1 MKKFNV
7 LLTTALVAG
16 GLSLSACSKAD
27 VDTMAETAPAATSK
41 MADKMADV
49 KSMAAEMEMAKAVF
63 IHADWCGSCKILEPK
78 VTSIRDGFEGKGI
91 TFVTLD
97 YTDKDQDGFYA
108 QAEAAG
114 VATAIRAALGD
125 NVKTGQ
131 MFIVSADG
139 SKVLSTVNK
148 TNTPM
153 EIAARLKDAVSG

>member
-16 GLSLSACSKAD
+16 GLSLSACSKTD
-27 VDTMAETAPAATSK
+27 VDTMAETTPAAASK
-41 MADKMADV
+41 MYGKMTDV
-49 KSMAAEMEMAKAVF
+49 KSMAAEIEMAKAVF

-78 VTSIRDGFEGKGI
+78 VTSIRAGFEGKGI

-97 YTDKDQDGFYA
+97 YTDKDQDDFYA

-114 VATAIRAALGD
+114 VETAIRAALGD
-125 NVKTGQ
+125 SVKTGQ

-139 SKVLSTVNK
+139 TKVLSKVNK
-148 TNTPM
+148 TNTPT
-153 EIAARLKDAVSG
+153 EIAKSLKDALAG